1 MIDNILTRAQLE
13 IGHSYPPSSW
23 IIPETGDT
31 QIQDVP
37 KQGRLTSQGAGELH
51 TLIWQAC
58 ALLLRESE
66 KLRNDKAKTRHS

>member
-1 MIDNILTRAQLE
+1 LGKPWTFLR
-13 IGHSYPPSSW
+13 PPA
-23 IIPETGDT
+23 ETGDT

-58 ALLLRESE
+58 PT
-66 KLRNDKAKTRHS
+66 KLTETPKNCN